1 MDDEAARAK
10 YKRDREWQVG
20 RTMEEWA
27 PKESEKRAG
36 VWQELEAGLG
46 KVAERY
52 AAGEGTERKVLMG
65 DDPVMADFIVAG
77 RLMWLKV
84 ALGEEHEEWKAV
96 ETWHKA
102 RWARLLAD
110 LDLYAEVKV

>member
-20 RTMEEWA
+20 GTMEEWA

-46 KVAERY
+46 KVAEWY
-52 AAGEGTERKVLMG
+52 AAGEGMERKFLMG

-84 ALGEEHEEWKAV
+84 ALGEEHEEWEAV